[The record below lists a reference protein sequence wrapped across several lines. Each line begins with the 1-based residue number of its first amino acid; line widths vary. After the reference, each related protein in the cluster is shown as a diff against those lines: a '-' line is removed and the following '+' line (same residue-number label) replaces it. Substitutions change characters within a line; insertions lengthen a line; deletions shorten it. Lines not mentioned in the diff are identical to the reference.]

1 MFDGWIDCNCCIILY
16 FLIVEQ
22 VTEQILESDFK
33 RVALAVKRK
42 RVEEGLEEGVSPDIS
57 EPALKRLKMDVPT
70 SMDGSWKHKIQS
82 NHGLVAA
89 ISADTGL
96 VLDRHYMTKGK
107 GTFIHFEPK
116 SGIKPPLNGH
126 PTFVATQLYRHPIS
140 VNTWPGLFVC
150 YLWLIAQLFTV
161 HSHT

>member
-1 MFDGWIDCNCCIILY
+1 M
-16 FLIVEQ
+16 
-22 VTEQILESDFK
+22 ILESVTEEILERDFK

-42 RVEEGLEEGVSPDIS
+42 RVEEGLEEGVPVGIS

-89 ISADTGL
+89 ISADTGM

-107 GTFIHFEPK
+107 LMLVKVRYFFKIWYRTCIMRRQTYTATFSKNCIYRFP
-116 SGIKPPLNGH
+116 
-126 PTFVATQLYRHPIS
+126 QLTYFMS
-140 VNTWPGLFVC
+140 
-150 YLWLIAQLFTV
+150 
-161 HSHT
+161 